1 MWDLFDAL
9 IQSLL
14 HKKSQCNNILFNE
27 VLHFFHPSLGI
38 SDIILLDQNTS
49 ILPPVHG
56 SAAYLV
62 ISSVQSLSRVWL
74 CNPMD
79 CSTPGLPVH
88 CQLPEFTQ
96 THVHWICDAIQPFH
110 PLSSPSPAFNLSRY
124 QGLFKWLMVIDIMNL
139 WNSVCQCHLTA
150 KILPKYYLGLSWA
163 EEKEPS
169 GCKQQLEDWVHGSFS
184 CLGN

>member
-1 MWDLFDAL
+1 MGF
-9 IQSLL
+9 QFS
-14 HKKSQCNNILFNE
+14 FE
-27 VLHFFHPSLGI
+27 VLYLFLIYGHPRMSHLKNASNMYLLLFSHSVM
-38 SDIILLDQNTS
+38 SD
-49 ILPPVHG
+49 
-56 SAAYLV
+56 
-62 ISSVQSLSRVWL
+62 SLSSRGL
-74 CNPMD
+74 Q
-79 CSTPGLPVH
+79 TPGFPVLH
-88 CQLPEFTQ
+88 HLLELAQTQ
-96 THVHWICDAIQPFH
+96 VHWICDAIQPFH